1 MSVDVQR
8 MRSEALRALVY
19 LALEPGASAR
29 IRWGPR
35 RGLPSILNVAVLHE
49 SIIRAGADPVRL
61 LMDDSPM
68 TPLEKANGRWRPAMA
83 NLTNHDPK
91 NETVASLAAEFVK
104 HVRPMERAH
113 KTRGKAWSGWRALL
127 TWATARNCL
136 DEILPMS
143 QDVLHAFLWESLS
156 VGCSF
161 SVLKGLVAAIQSR
174 HKFFRLSPP
183 IAPGGEHGRPMKALV
198 RFEGQPR

>member
-49 SIIRAGADPVRL
+49 SISRAGADPVRL

-68 TPLEKANGRWRPAMA
+68 TPLEEAHGRWRPAMA
-83 NLTNHDPK
+83 NLTNRDPK
-91 NETVASLAAEFVK
+91 DETICKVAS
-104 HVRPMERAH
+104 P
-113 KTRGKAWSGWRALL
+113 
-127 TWATARNCL
+127 
-136 DEILPMS
+136 
-143 QDVLHAFLWESLS
+143 
-156 VGCSF
+156 
-161 SVLKGLVAAIQSR
+161 
-174 HKFFRLSPP
+174 
-183 IAPGGEHGRPMKALV
+183 
-198 RFEGQPR
+198 

>member
-19 LALEPGASAR
+19 LALEPGASAH

-83 NLTNHDPK
+83 NLTNHDPM
-91 NETVASLAAEFVK
+91 NETVASLAAV
-104 HVRPMERAH
+104 VRPRLA
-113 KTRGKAWSGWRALL
+113 RGRCFAFRDVRGASDVPAGSGRR
-127 TWATARNCL
+127 T
-136 DEILPMS
+136 P
-143 QDVLHAFLWESLS
+143 
-156 VGCSF
+156 
-161 SVLKGLVAAIQSR
+161 
-174 HKFFRLSPP
+174 
-183 IAPGGEHGRPMKALV
+183 
-198 RFEGQPR
+198 